1 MTLTHPA
8 AASTPAPAATP
19 AAAAPTTAAHTA
31 TSAHEYHLTP
41 EQIAQF
47 DEQGYLVLR
56 GRIPSELLTRLQGAA
71 DAWISE
77 GRALDEGDPAASD
90 YQWATRG
97 GERRMFRV
105 DYLHG
110 KGQPASLELLGS
122 PAVLGIAESLAGPNV
137 VPTYESLVFKDE
149 GDGAAID
156 WHQDAVHPRSHRIF
170 NIDVYLD
177 ASRAGEG
184 ALRVAPGSHLAPVDV
199 CQLQEEYGWDAPGVI
214 QVELEPGDVLVHD
227 VMVVHGSEAVTGN
240 RLRRT
245 IYYEFRAAEQIAAEG
260 PWDAEWVDR
269 RLRLLPLGLREHARA
284 NPDAAQFA
292 WNIAPHLAPAVGDDD
307 AAELR
312 IAHLVHSPG
321 SYCSAGSVPFTAGA
335 GGDAEETAVDEPTA

>member
-1 MTLTHPA
+1 M
-8 AASTPAPAATP
+8 SIIATP
-19 AAAAPTTAAHTA
+19 ETA
-31 TSAHEYHLTP
+31 TQPYHLSAD
-41 EQIAQF
+41 EILRF
-47 DEQGYLVLR
+47 DREGYLVLKN
-56 GRIPSELLTRLQGAA
+56 RIPAPLLARLRSAA
-71 DAWISE
+71 EGWIADGRGVDA
-77 GRALDEGDPAASD
+77 DDPASVD
-90 YQWATRG
+90 YHYAQRG

-105 DYLHG
+105 DYLHS
-110 KGQPASLELLGS
+110 KGRPASLELLGS
-122 PAVLGIAESLAGPNV
+122 PAVLGIAESLAGPNL

-156 WHQDAVHPRSHRIF
+156 WHQDAVHPRTSRIF

-184 ALRVAPGSHLAPVDV
+184 ALRVAPGSHVAPVDV

-227 VMVVHGSEAVTGN
+227 VMIVHGSESVRGN

-269 RLRLLPLGLREHARA
+269 RLRLLPVALREHARR
-284 NPDAAQFA
+284 NPDETPFTWNASAEFA
-292 WNIAPHLAPAVGDDD
+292 PEMSADDD
-307 AAELR
+307 AELR
-312 IAHLVHSPG
+312 IAHGVHSPG
-321 SYCSAGSVPFTAGA
+321 SYCSAGNVPF
-335 GGDAEETAVDEPTA
+335 

>member
-1 MTLTHPA
+1 M
-8 AASTPAPAATP
+8 
-19 AAAAPTTAAHTA
+19 TTALATTRTA
-31 TSAHEYHLTP
+31 KRAYHLTD
-41 EQIAQF
+41 EEIARF
-47 DEQGYLVLR
+47 DREGYLVLKN
-56 GRIPSELLTRLQGAA
+56 RIPAPLLTRLQTAA
-71 DAWISE
+71 EGWIAD
-77 GRALDEGDPAASD
+77 GRAVAEDDPAAVD
-90 YQWATRG
+90 YHYANRG

-110 KGQPASLELLGS
+110 KGRSASLELLGS
-122 PAVLGIAESLAGPNV
+122 PAVLGIAESLAGADF
-137 VPTYESLVFKDE
+137 VPTYESLVFKDA

-156 WHQDAVHPRSHRIF
+156 WHQDAVHPRTHRIF

-227 VMVVHGSEAVTGN
+227 VMIVHGSEAVQGN

-245 IYYEFRAAEQIAAEG
+245 IYYEFRSARQIMAEG

-269 RLRLLPLGLREHARA
+269 RLRLVPVALRERARREPSEA
-284 NPDAAQFA
+284 PFA
-292 WNIAPHLAPAVGDDD
+292 WNVPAEVAPAASEDDE
-307 AAELR
+307 AELR
-312 IAHLVHSPG
+312 IAHGVHSPG
-321 SYCSAGSVPFTAGA
+321 SYCSAGNVPF
-335 GGDAEETAVDEPTA
+335 

>member
-1 MTLTHPA
+1 MSLVSPA
-8 AASTPAPAATP
+8 APAGPALASDA
-19 AAAAPTTAAHTA
+19 
-31 TSAHEYHLTP
+31 YLTP
-41 EQIAQF
+41 EQVRFF
-47 DEQGYLVLR
+47 DEHGYLVLR
-56 GRIPSELLTRLQGAA
+56 GRIPADLLARLQAAA
-71 DAWISE
+71 DAWIAD
-77 GRALDEGDPAASD
+77 GRAVAEGDPAASD

-97 GERRMFRV
+97 GSRRMFRV
-105 DYLHG
+105 DYLHD

-122 PAVLGIAESLAGPNV
+122 PAVLGIAESLAGRNL

-156 WHQDAVHPRSHRIF
+156 WHQDAVHPRTHRIF

-177 ASRAGEG
+177 ASRKGEG

-269 RLRLLPLGLREHARA
+269 RLRLLPVALREHARA
-284 NPDAAQFA
+284 NPGAEPFA
-292 WNIAPHLAPAVGDDD
+292 WNIDPAIRPADSGDDE
-307 AAELR
+307 AELR

-321 SYCSAGSVPFTAGA
+321 SYCSAGSVPFTN
-335 GGDAEETAVDEPTA
+335 

>member
-1 MTLTHPA
+1 MTLAEPAARA
-8 AASTPAPAATP
+8 AASAAD
-19 AAAAPTTAAHTA
+19 H
-31 TSAHEYHLTP
+31 HLTP
-41 EQIAQF
+41 EQVRFF
-47 DEQGYLVLR
+47 DEHGYLVLR
-56 GRIPSELLTRLQGAA
+56 GRIPADLLARLQAAA
-71 DAWISE
+71 DAWIAD
-77 GRALDEGDPAASD
+77 GRAVAEGDPAASD

-97 GERRMFRV
+97 GSRRMFRV
-105 DYLHG
+105 DYLHD

-122 PAVLGIAESLAGPNV
+122 PAVLGIAESLAGPNF

-156 WHQDAVHPRSHRIF
+156 WHQDAVHPRTHRIF

-177 ASRAGEG
+177 ASRKGEG

-269 RLRLLPLGLREHARA
+269 RLRLLPVALREHARA
-284 NPDAAQFA
+284 NPGAEPFA
-292 WNIAPHLAPAVGDDD
+292 WNIDPAIRPADSGDDE
-307 AAELR
+307 AELR

-321 SYCSAGSVPFTAGA
+321 SYCSAGSVPFTS
-335 GGDAEETAVDEPTA
+335 

>member
-1 MTLTHPA
+1 MTIVEPD
-8 AASTPAPAATP
+8 
-19 AAAAPTTAAHTA
+19 APTTGTAAPVAVEH
-31 TSAHEYHLTP
+31 HLTP
-41 EQIAQF
+41 EQVRFF
-47 DEQGYLVLR
+47 DEHGYLVLR
-56 GRIPSELLTRLQGAA
+56 GRIPGPTLARLQAAA
-71 DAWISE
+71 DGWIAD
-77 GRALDEGDPAASD
+77 GRALGEDDPAASD

-97 GERRMFRV
+97 GSRRMFRV

-110 KGQPASLELLGS
+110 KGRPASLELLGS
-122 PAVLGIAESLAGPNV
+122 PEVLGIAESLAGPDF

-156 WHQDAVHPRSHRIF
+156 WHQDAVHPRTHRIF

-199 CQLQEEYGWDAPGVI
+199 CQLQEEFGWDAPGVI

-245 IYYEFRAAEQIAAEG
+245 IYYEFRAAEQILAEG

-269 RLRLLPLGLREHARA
+269 RLRLLPVALREHARA
-284 NPDAAQFA
+284 NPDATGFA
-292 WNIAPHLAPAVGDDD
+292 WHVDPALRPDDSGDD

-321 SYCSAGSVPFTAGA
+321 SYCSAGSVPFT
-335 GGDAEETAVDEPTA
+335 D

>member
-1 MTLTHPA
+1 VILARTVDVDLPDDERFPM
-8 AASTPAPAATP
+8 SDDSATAVAEP
-19 AAAAPTTAAHTA
+19 RPLSSAAPSATARA
-31 TSAHEYHLTP
+31 YHLTP
-41 EQIAQF
+41 DEVRSF

-56 GRIPSELLTRLQGAA
+56 GRIPGDMLARLQAAA
-71 DAWISE
+71 DAWITD
-77 GRALDEGDPAASD
+77 GRAVADGEPAAAD
-90 YQWATRG
+90 YQWAARD
-97 GERRMFRV
+97 GERRLFRV
-105 DYLHG
+105 DYLHD
-110 KGQPASLELLGS
+110 KGRRASLELLGS
-122 PAVLGIAESLAGPNV
+122 PAVLGIAESLAGRNA

-199 CQLQEEYGWDAPGVI
+199 CQLQEEYGWDAPGVV

-260 PWDAEWVDR
+260 PWDATWVDR
-269 RLRLLPLGLREHARA
+269 RLRLLPVALREHARA
-284 NPDAAQFA
+284 NPGAEQFA
-292 WNIAPHLAPAVGDDD
+292 WNIDDALRPVEAEDD

-321 SYCSAGSVPFTAGA
+321 SFCSAGSVPFTG
-335 GGDAEETAVDEPTA
+335 

>member
-1 MTLTHPA
+1 MTLAEPAARA
-8 AASTPAPAATP
+8 AASAAD
-19 AAAAPTTAAHTA
+19 HL
-31 TSAHEYHLTP
+31 LTP
-41 EQIAQF
+41 EQVRFF
-47 DEQGYLVLR
+47 DEHGYLVLR
-56 GRIPSELLTRLQGAA
+56 DRIPADLLARLQSAA
-71 DAWISE
+71 DAWIAD
-77 GRALDEGDPAASD
+77 GRAVAEGDPAASD

-97 GERRMFRV
+97 GSRRMFRV
-105 DYLHG
+105 DYLHA
-110 KGQPASLELLGS
+110 KAQPASLELLGS
-122 PAVLGIAESLAGPNV
+122 PAVLGIAESLAGPNF

-156 WHQDAVHPRSHRIF
+156 WHQDAVHPRTHRIF

-177 ASRAGEG
+177 ASRKGEG

-260 PWDAEWVDR
+260 PWDAEWVDQ
-269 RLRLLPLGLREHARA
+269 RLRLLPVALREHARA
-284 NPDAAQFA
+284 NPGAEPFA
-292 WNIAPHLAPAVGDDD
+292 WNIDPAIRPADSGDDQ
-307 AAELR
+307 AELR

-321 SYCSAGSVPFTAGA
+321 SYCSAGSVPFTS
-335 GGDAEETAVDEPTA
+335 

>member
-1 MTLTHPA
+1 
-8 AASTPAPAATP
+8 
-19 AAAAPTTAAHTA
+19 
-31 TSAHEYHLTP
+31 
-41 EQIAQF
+41 
-47 DEQGYLVLR
+47 
-56 GRIPSELLTRLQGAA
+56 
-71 DAWISE
+71 
-77 GRALDEGDPAASD
+77 
-90 YQWATRG
+90 
-97 GERRMFRV
+97 MFRV

-110 KGQPASLELLGS
+110 KGSAASLELLGS
-122 PAVLGIAESLAGPNV
+122 PAVLGIAESLAGPDL
-137 VPTYESLVFKDE
+137 VPTYESLVFKDT

-156 WHQDAVHPRSHRIF
+156 WHQDAVHPRTHRIF

-199 CQLQEEYGWDAPGVI
+199 CQLQDEYGWDAPGVV

-245 IYYEFRAAEQIAAEG
+245 IYYEFRAAEQIRAEG

-269 RLRLLPLGLREHARA
+269 RLRLLPLGLEAHARRF
-284 NPDAAQFA
+284 PAQEQFQ
-292 WNIAPHLAPAVGDDD
+292 WNASPQLRPEMSDD
-307 AAELR
+307 ADAELR

-321 SYCSAGSVPFTAGA
+321 SYCSAGSVPFTP
-335 GGDAEETAVDEPTA
+335 DED

>member
-1 MTLTHPA
+1 MTSL
-8 AASTPAPAATP
+8 
-19 AAAAPTTAAHTA
+19 APTLPSVS
-31 TSAHEYHLTP
+31 TSPYHLTP
-41 EQIAQF
+41 EQIAHF
-47 DEQGYLVLR
+47 DAHGYVVLP
-56 GRIPSELLTRLQGAA
+56 GRIPADLLARLQNAA
-71 DAWISE
+71 DDWIAA
-77 GRALDEGDPAASD
+77 GRALGPDHPEGPD

-97 GERRMFRV
+97 GARRMFRV

-110 KGQPASLELLGS
+110 KGSPASLELLGS
-122 PAVLGIAESLAGPNV
+122 PAVLGIAESLAGPDL
-137 VPTYESLVFKDE
+137 VPTYESLVFKDT

-156 WHQDAVHPRSHRIF
+156 WHQDAVHPRTHRIF

-177 ASRAGEG
+177 ASKAGEG

-199 CQLQEEYGWDAPGVI
+199 CQLQDEFGWDAPGVV

-245 IYYEFRAAEQIAAEG
+245 IYYEFRAAEQIRTEG

-269 RLRLLPLGLREHARA
+269 RMRLLPLGLEAHARRF
-284 NPDAAQFA
+284 PDSEQFQ
-292 WNIAPHLAPAVGDDD
+292 WNASPEVRPQMSGDAD
-307 AAELR
+307 AELR

-321 SYCSAGSVPFTAGA
+321 SYCSAGSVPFTPE
-335 GGDAEETAVDEPTA
+335 DD

>member
-1 MTLTHPA
+1 MTLVDPPAPA
-8 AASTPAPAATP
+8 AASVATD
-19 AAAAPTTAAHTA
+19 HR
-31 TSAHEYHLTP
+31 LTP
-41 EQIAQF
+41 EQVRFF
-47 DEQGYLVLR
+47 DEHGYLVLR
-56 GRIPSELLTRLQGAA
+56 GRIPAAMLERLRDAA
-71 DAWISE
+71 DAWVAD
-77 GRALDEGDPAASD
+77 GRALAEDDPAASD

-105 DYLHG
+105 DYLHA
-110 KGQPASLELLGS
+110 KGQAASLELLGS
-122 PAVLGIAESLAGPNV
+122 PEVLGIAESLAGPDF

-156 WHQDAVHPRSHRIF
+156 WHQDAVHPRTHRIF
-170 NIDVYLD
+170 NVDVYLD

-227 VMVVHGSEAVTGN
+227 VMVVHGSESVTGN

-260 PWDAEWVDR
+260 PWDAEWIDR
-269 RLRLLPLGLREHARA
+269 RLRLLPVALREHARA
-284 NPDAAQFA
+284 DPDAAPFDWRIDPA
-292 WNIAPHLAPAVGDDD
+292 LAPRSSDDD
-307 AAELR
+307 EAELR

-321 SYCSAGSVPFTAGA
+321 SYCSAGSVPFTG
-335 GGDAEETAVDEPTA
+335 